1 MKLQRRLSL
10 IFTGLF
16 AVLLIAVLTSVYFI
30 VAQDWQNNFRKQLE
44 DRAYTVGHNYLAQ
57 DNFSKVEFDE
67 VLRKLPRTLPK
78 RKNKNL

>member
-30 VAQDWQNNFRKQLE
+30 VAQDWQNNFK
-44 DRAYTVGHNYLAQ
+44 
-57 DNFSKVEFDE
+57 SS
-67 VLRKLPRTLPK
+67 
-78 RKNKNL
+78 

>member
-30 VAQDWQNNFRKQLE
+30 VAQDWQNNFQKAVRGQGLYSRAQLS
-44 DRAYTVGHNYLAQ
+44 G
-57 DNFSKVEFDE
+57 SG
-67 VLRKLPRTLPK
+67 
-78 RKNKNL
+78 

>member
-1 MKLQRRLSL
+1 MGFILKTNSMKIAKAL
-10 IFTGLF
+10 IINFTGLF

-57 DNFSKVEFDE
+57 DNF
-67 VLRKLPRTLPK
+67 
-78 RKNKNL
+78 